1 MPSPR
6 SPPRPS
12 PGGLHYSDEDLCNK
26 YNGAA
31 LTESGA
37 LQEKPGDA
45 TESEVGARALLRA
58 AAPPVAPGPCPGLS
72 RVSTHTHRL
81 GAGRAGTEGAP
92 SRTGRVH
99 ARLWC
104 ARPPPRSVPGPEW
117 TLGSQTSLLS
127 SALRKRPGRPEG
139 HQGTWWPLDPRG
151 VTGARTHPT
160 GRTWTPAHAR
170 QGLRLPP
177 ASCAPARALVTAP
190 LGQLPGSPEQGG
202 SPGTR
207 ETPPPRGISLQ
218 P

>member
-72 RVSTHTHRL
+72 RVSTHTQAR
-81 GAGRAGTEGAP
+81 
-92 SRTGRVH
+92 SRQSRD
-99 ARLWC
+99 R
-104 ARPPPRSVPGPEW
+104 
-117 TLGSQTSLLS
+117 
-127 SALRKRPGRPEG
+127 GRPFPDGEG
-139 HQGTWWPLDPRG
+139 PC
-151 VTGARTHPT
+151 
-160 GRTWTPAHAR
+160 
-170 QGLRLPP
+170 
-177 ASCAPARALVTAP
+177 SSLVREAT
-190 LGQLPGSPEQGG
+190 SPI
-202 SPGTR
+202 SPWSRVAFGFAN
-207 ETPPPRGISLQ
+207 LLA
-218 P
+218 